1 MPSVERRELEVARRA
16 PSGDVRARRD
26 GGARGAG
33 AREGGARSRILETAY
48 RLFSHH
54 GINSVGID
62 RIVAEAPVAK
72 ATLYHHF
79 PSKEDLVGSF
89 LELRENRWTMDWL
102 QAEVERLAAGGDKR
116 ALAVFDVL
124 DEWFHRPDFEGCAF
138 INTLLEIGDPENPIH
153 RKAIHHLEVLR
164 SMLEEYAAQA
174 GVKSPVEVSYQLQ
187 LLMMGAI
194 VSASRGDGQAAT
206 RA

>member
-1 MPSVERRELEVARRA
+1 MCSKCVLTVAGLMPSSCAIARRPKPFRTA
-16 PSGDVRARRD
+16 SAS
-26 GGARGAG
+26 A
-33 AREGGARSRILETAY
+33 ARSPSA
-48 RLFSHH
+48 SPC
-54 GINSVGID
+54 
-62 RIVAEAPVAK
+62 PVR
-72 ATLYHHF
+72 HF
-79 PSKEDLVGSF
+79 ASKEDLVGSF
-89 LELRENRWTMDWL
+89 LELRESRWTMDWL

-174 GVKSPVEVSYQLQ
+174 GVKSPVEVS
-187 LLMMGAI
+187 
-194 VSASRGDGQAAT
+194 
-206 RA
+206 